1 MATKSQVIASV
12 NGYLTEVVEIDN
24 HRASML
30 DLINQLYP
38 TAVTDTHL
46 TQTYTTKEG
55 TLINYSLKL
64 IKHGNAIHIS
74 GSVTNTT
81 NTTLSGQPIFDWK
94 DTEYQPI
101 SSTSQ
106 YFKDITGVVSFI
118 LRANNFGF
126 SSVFPPLSTYFF
138 EYKFYI
144 AKD

>member
-1 MATKSQVIASV
+1 MTKTELTSAIGTAIAIIVSRV
-12 NGYLTEVVEIDN
+12 KVLLGLSKIVDV
-24 HRASML
+24 
-30 DLINQLYP
+30 LYP

-118 LRANNFGF
+118 LREDNFVF

>member
-1 MATKSQVIASV
+1 MTKTELTSAIGTAIAIIVSRV
-12 NGYLTEVVEIDN
+12 KVLLGLSKIVDV
-24 HRASML
+24 
-30 DLINQLYP
+30 LYP

-46 TQTYTTKEG
+46 IQTYTTKEG

-118 LRANNFGF
+118 LREDNFVF

>member
-1 MATKSQVIASV
+1 MTKTELTSAIGTAIAIIVSRV
-12 NGYLTEVVEIDN
+12 KVLLGLSKIVDV
-24 HRASML
+24 
-30 DLINQLYP
+30 LYP

-46 TQTYTTKEG
+46 TQTYTTKAG

-118 LRANNFGF
+118 LREDNFVF